1 MGFRDFLFLALQA
14 MVRNKTRAVLTM
26 LGIIIGVGSVVA
38 MIGIGE
44 GSRQA
49 SLAIVQSM
57 GSNTLIIFNGGSSTN
72 SRMGPLGQG
81 SLEVLREEDSG
92 LIERELKASSVVAS
106 TPQVRTSAAV
116 IFQNSNYMT
125 SIQGT
130 GPQFDRIQGWQ
141 LGEGRLFTE
150 RDIRTQAK
158 VCLLGTTVVTNL
170 FPGRGDPVGQT
181 IRIGKLPF
189 EVIGVLASKGA
200 GMMGDQDDVVMAP
213 YTTVMRKIMGRDRIQ
228 NILVSAQEGKADLA
242 EAEIK
247 ALLRQRMRLG
257 AKDEDSF
264 TIRKQDDLVK
274 MMNQQADVM
283 TMFLAMSAGISLI
296 VGGIGIS
303 NIMLVSVQ
311 ERTREIG
318 IRRAVGAPRR
328 SVLLQFLMEAV
339 VLALIG
345 GLLGI
350 LLAAAALA
358 VLRDFS
364 SIPATVAPW
373 AVGLGI
379 GFSALVGI
387 SAGILPALKAAAL
400 DVIESLRYE

>member
-1 MGFRDFLFLALQA
+1 
-14 MVRNKTRAVLTM
+14 
-26 LGIIIGVGSVVA
+26 
-38 MIGIGE
+38 
-44 GSRQA
+44 
-49 SLAIVQSM
+49 
-57 GSNTLIIFNGGSSTN
+57 
-72 SRMGPLGQG
+72 
-81 SLEVLREEDSG
+81 
-92 LIERELKASSVVAS
+92 IERELKASSVVAS

-116 IFQNSNYMT
+116 IFQSSNYVT

-141 LGEGRLFTE
+141 LGQGRLFTE

-242 EAEIK
+242 ESEIK

-328 SVLLQFLMEAV
+328 SVLLQFLMEAM